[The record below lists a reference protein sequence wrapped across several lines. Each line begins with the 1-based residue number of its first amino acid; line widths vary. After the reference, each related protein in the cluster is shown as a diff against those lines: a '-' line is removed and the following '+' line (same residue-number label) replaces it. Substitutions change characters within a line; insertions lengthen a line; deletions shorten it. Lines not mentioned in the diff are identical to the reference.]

1 MEKLQ
6 FEKKNFFLDQD
17 NYFLIKENFFF
28 LKSIILKSAQICPI
42 FIFFFLKN
50 KLEQKLFLSLIFV
63 FSKNL

>member
-42 FIFFFLKN
+42 FIFFF
-50 KLEQKLFLSLIFV
+50 S
-63 FSKNL
+63 